1 MTSRVLLGNRGG
13 QYGLFVSKA
22 NKEVT
27 NTSLH
32 EDDLIFSTT
41 SGSADEY
48 LQFTPIGNTSASTT
62 DDTATITGV
71 GVSATPTIS
80 VPALNF
86 QKLVIF
92 QTEGTGYVPL
102 ATSTGG
108 ATSTTVT
115 KPATF
120 SNGGLTN
127 SNQSS
132 NYKFAAV
139 GDIF

>member
-1 MTSRVLLGNRGG
+1 MANRVLLGNRGG

-22 NKEVT
+22 NKDVT

-32 EDDLIFSTT
+32 EDDLIFST
-41 SGSADEY
+41 SGSVDEY

-71 GVSATPTIS
+71 GVSGTPTIS
-80 VPALNF
+80 VPDLDF

-120 SNGGLTN
+120 SNGGITN
-127 SNQSS
+127 TNQSS
-132 NYKFAAV
+132 NYKFAAI

>member
-1 MTSRVLLGNRGG
+1 MTGRVLLGNRGG

-32 EDDLIFSTT
+32 EDDLIFST
-41 SGSADEY
+41 SGSVDEY
-48 LQFTPIGNTSASTT
+48 LQFTPIGNTSSSTT

-71 GVSATPTIS
+71 GASATPTIS
-80 VPALNF
+80 VPDLDF

-92 QTEGTGYVPL
+92 QTAGTGYVPL

-115 KPATF
+115 KPSTF
-120 SNGGLTN
+120 NNSGLSN
-127 SNQSS
+127 SNVSS
-132 NYKFAAV
+132 DFKFAAI

>member
-1 MTSRVLLGNRGG
+1 MTGRVLLGNRGG

-32 EDDLIFSTT
+32 EDDLIFST

-48 LQFTPIGNTSASTT
+48 LQFTPIGNTSSTTT

-71 GVSATPTIS
+71 GASATPTIS
-80 VPALNF
+80 VPDLDF

-120 SNGGLTN
+120 SNSGITN
-127 SNQSS
+127 TNQSS

>member
-1 MTSRVLLGNRGG
+1 MTGRVLLGNRGG

-32 EDDLIFSTT
+32 EDDLIFST
-41 SGSADEY
+41 SGSVDEY
-48 LQFTPIGNTSASTT
+48 LQFTPIGNTSSSTT

-71 GVSATPTIS
+71 GASATPTIS
-80 VPALNF
+80 VPDLDF

-92 QTEGTGYVPL
+92 QTEGIGYVPL

-120 SNGGLTN
+120 SNSGITN
-127 SNQSS
+127 TNQSS

>member
-1 MTSRVLLGNRGG
+1 MTGRVLLGNRGG

-32 EDDLIFSTT
+32 EDDLIFST
-41 SGSADEY
+41 SGSVDEY
-48 LQFTPIGNTSASTT
+48 LQFTPIGNTSSSTT

-71 GVSATPTIS
+71 AASATPTIS
-80 VPALNF
+80 VPDLDF

-120 SNGGLTN
+120 SNSGITN
-127 SNQSS
+127 TNQSS
-132 NYKFAAV
+132 DYKFAAV

>member
-1 MTSRVLLGNRGG
+1 MTGRVLLGNRGG
-13 QYGLFVSKA
+13 QDGLFVSKA

-32 EDDLIFSTT
+32 EDDLIFST
-41 SGSADEY
+41 SGSVDEY
-48 LQFTPIGNTSASTT
+48 LQFTPIGNTSSSTT

-71 GVSATPTIS
+71 GASATPTIS
-80 VPALNF
+80 VPDLDF

-92 QTEGTGYVPL
+92 QTEGIGYVPL

-120 SNGGLTN
+120 SNSGITN
-127 SNQSS
+127 TNQSS

>member
-1 MTSRVLLGNRGG
+1 MANRVLLGNRGG

-22 NKEVT
+22 NKDVT

-32 EDDLIFSTT
+32 EDDLIFST
-41 SGSADEY
+41 SGSVDEY
-48 LQFTPIGNTSASTT
+48 LQFTPIGNTSSSTT

-71 GVSATPTIS
+71 GASATPTIS
-80 VPALNF
+80 VPDLDF

-120 SNGGLTN
+120 SNGGITN
-127 SNQSS
+127 TNQSS

>member
-1 MTSRVLLGNRGG
+1 MTGRVLLGNRGG

-32 EDDLIFSTT
+32 EDDLIFST
-41 SGSADEY
+41 SGSVDEY
-48 LQFTPIGNTSASTT
+48 LQFTPIGNTSSTTT

-71 GVSATPTIS
+71 GASATPTIS
-80 VPALNF
+80 VPDLDF

-120 SNGGLTN
+120 SNAGITN
-127 SNQSS
+127 TNQTS
-132 NYKFAAV
+132 NYKFAAI

>member
-1 MTSRVLLGNRGG
+1 MTGRVLLGNRGG

-32 EDDLIFSTT
+32 EDDLIFST
-41 SGSADEY
+41 SGSVDEY
-48 LQFTPIGNTSASTT
+48 LQFTPIGNTSSNTT

-71 GVSATPTIS
+71 GASATPTIS
-80 VPALNF
+80 VPDLDF

-120 SNGGLTN
+120 SNSGITN
-127 SNQSS
+127 TNQSS

>member
-1 MTSRVLLGNRGG
+1 MAKRVLLGKRGS
-13 QYGLFVSKA
+13 QFGLFISKA
-22 NKEVT
+22 GFDVSD
-27 NTSLH
+27 TSLH
-32 EDDLIFSTT
+32 EDKLMFST
-41 SGSADEY
+41 SSSIDEY
-48 LQFTPIGNTSASTT
+48 LQFTPIGKTSANTT

-71 GVSATPTIS
+71 GASATPTIS
-80 VPALNF
+80 VPANDYS
-86 QKLVIF
+86 KLVIF

-120 SNGGLTN
+120 TN
-127 SNQSS
+127 SGITNTNQSS

>member
-32 EDDLIFSTT
+32 EDDLIFST
-41 SGSADEY
+41 SGSVDEY
-48 LQFTPIGNTSASTT
+48 LQFTPIGNTSSSTT

-80 VPALNF
+80 VPDLNF

-115 KPATF
+115 KPSTF
-120 SNGGLTN
+120 TN
-127 SNQSS
+127 SGLSNSNVSS
-132 NYKFAAV
+132 DFKFAAI

>member
-1 MTSRVLLGNRGG
+1 MTGRVLLGNRGG

-32 EDDLIFSTT
+32 EDDLIFST
-41 SGSADEY
+41 SGSVDEY
-48 LQFTPIGNTSASTT
+48 LQFTPIGNTSSSTT

-71 GVSATPTIS
+71 GASATPTIS
-80 VPALNF
+80 VPDLDF

-102 ATSTGG
+102 ATATGG
-108 ATSTTVT
+108 TTSTTVT

-120 SNGGLTN
+120 SNSGITN
-127 SNQSS
+127 TNQSS

>member
-32 EDDLIFSTT
+32 EDDLIFST
-41 SGSADEY
+41 SGGSLDEY

-62 DDTATITGV
+62 ADTATITSV

-80 VPALNF
+80 VPDLDF
-86 QKLVIF
+86 QKVVIF
-92 QTEGTGYVPL
+92 QTKGTGYVPL
-102 ATSTGG
+102 AISTGG

-115 KPATF
+115 KPGTF

-132 NYKFAAV
+132 DFKFAAI

>member
-1 MTSRVLLGNRGG
+1 MANRVLLGNRGG

-22 NKEVT
+22 NKDVT

-32 EDDLIFSTT
+32 EDDLIFST
-41 SGSADEY
+41 SGSVDEY
-48 LQFTPIGNTSASTT
+48 LQFTPIGNTSSSTT

-71 GVSATPTIS
+71 GASATPTIS
-80 VPALNF
+80 VPDLDF

-120 SNGGLTN
+120 SNGGITN
-127 SNQSS
+127 TNQSS
-132 NYKFAAV
+132 NYKFAAI

>member
-1 MTSRVLLGNRGG
+1 MTGRVLLGNRGG

-32 EDDLIFSTT
+32 EDDLIFST
-41 SGSADEY
+41 SGSVDEY
-48 LQFTPIGNTSASTT
+48 LQFTPIGNTSSTTT

-71 GVSATPTIS
+71 GASATPTIS
-80 VPALNF
+80 VPDLDF

-120 SNGGLTN
+120 SNSGITN
-127 SNQSS
+127 TNQSS

>member
-1 MTSRVLLGNRGG
+1 MTGRLLGNRGG

-32 EDDLIFSTT
+32 EDDLIFST
-41 SGSADEY
+41 SGSVDEY
-48 LQFTPIGNTSASTT
+48 LQFTPIGNTSSSTT

-71 GVSATPTIS
+71 GASATPTIS
-80 VPALNF
+80 VPDLDF

-92 QTEGTGYVPL
+92 QTEGIGYVPL

-120 SNGGLTN
+120 SNSGITN
-127 SNQSS
+127 TNQSS

>member
-1 MTSRVLLGNRGG
+1 MAKRVLLGKRGS
-13 QYGLFVSKA
+13 QFGLFVSKA
-22 NKEVT
+22 GYDVSD
-27 NTSLH
+27 TSLH
-32 EDDLIFSTT
+32 EDKLMFST
-41 SGSADEY
+41 SSSIDEY
-48 LQFTPIGNTSASTT
+48 LQFTPIGNTSANTT
-62 DDTATITGV
+62 ADTATVQNVAVTG
-71 GVSATPTIS
+71 TPTIS
-80 VPALNF
+80 VPANDYS
-86 QKLVIF
+86 KLIIF

-120 SNGGLTN
+120 SNSGITN
-127 SNQSS
+127 TNQSS

>member
-32 EDDLIFSTT
+32 EDDLIFST
-41 SGSADEY
+41 SGSVDEY
-48 LQFTPIGNTSASTT
+48 LQFTPIGNTSSSTT
-62 DDTATITGV
+62 DDTATIPGV
-71 GVSATPTIS
+71 GASATPTIS
-80 VPALNF
+80 VPDLDF

-120 SNGGLTN
+120 SNSGITN
-127 SNQSS
+127 TNQSS

>member
-1 MTSRVLLGNRGG
+1 MTGRVLLGNRGG

-32 EDDLIFSTT
+32 EDDLIFST
-41 SGSADEY
+41 SGSVDEY
-48 LQFTPIGNTSASTT
+48 LQFPPIGNTSVSTT
-62 DDTATITGV
+62 ADTATITGV

-80 VPALNF
+80 VPDLDF

-115 KPATF
+115 KPSTF

-132 NYKFAAV
+132 DFKFAAI

>member
-1 MTSRVLLGNRGG
+1 MANRVLLGNRGG

-22 NKEVT
+22 NKDVT

-32 EDDLIFSTT
+32 EDDLIFST
-41 SGSADEY
+41 SGSVDEY
-48 LQFTPIGNTSASTT
+48 LQFTPIGNTSSSTT

-71 GVSATPTIS
+71 GASATPTIS
-80 VPALNF
+80 VPDLDF

-102 ATSTGG
+102 ATATGG
-108 ATSTTVT
+108 TTSTTVT
-115 KPATF
+115 KPSTF
-120 SNGGLTN
+120 TN
-127 SNQSS
+127 SGLSNSNVSS
-132 NYKFAAV
+132 DFKFAAI

>member
-1 MTSRVLLGNRGG
+1 MTGRVLLGNRGG

-32 EDDLIFSTT
+32 EDDLIFST
-41 SGSADEY
+41 SGSVDEY
-48 LQFTPIGNTSASTT
+48 LQFTPIGNTSSSTT

-71 GVSATPTIS
+71 GASATPTIS
-80 VPALNF
+80 VPDNDYS
-86 QKLVIF
+86 KLVIF

-120 SNGGLTN
+120 SNSGITN
-127 SNQSS
+127 TNQTS
-132 NYKFAAV
+132 NYKFAAI

>member
-1 MTSRVLLGNRGG
+1 MAKRVLLGKRGS
-13 QYGLFVSKA
+13 QFGLFISKA
-22 NKEVT
+22 GFDVSDT
-27 NTSLH
+27 NLH
-32 EDDLIFSTT
+32 EDNLMFST
-41 SGSADEY
+41 SSSIDEY
-48 LQFTPIGNTSASTT
+48 LQFTPIGNTSANTT
-62 DDTATITGV
+62 DDTATVTGV
-71 GVSATPTIS
+71 AASGTATIS
-80 VPALNF
+80 VPDNNYS
-86 QKLVIF
+86 KLVIF
-92 QTEGTGYVPL
+92 QTEGVGYVPL

-132 NYKFAAV
+132 NYKFAAI

>member
-1 MTSRVLLGNRGG
+1 MANRVLLGNRGG

-22 NKEVT
+22 NKDVT

-32 EDDLIFSTT
+32 EDDLIFST
-41 SGSADEY
+41 SGSVDEY
-48 LQFTPIGNTSASTT
+48 LQFTPIGNTSANTT
-62 DDTATITGV
+62 ADTATITGV
-71 GVSATPTIS
+71 GASATPTIS
-80 VPALNF
+80 VPDLDF

-102 ATSTGG
+102 ATATGG
-108 ATSTTVT
+108 TTSTTVT

-120 SNGGLTN
+120 SNGGITN
-127 SNQSS
+127 TNQSS
-132 NYKFAAV
+132 NYKFAAI

>member
-1 MTSRVLLGNRGG
+1 MANRVLLGNRSG

-22 NKEVT
+22 NKDVT

-32 EDDLIFSTT
+32 EDDLIFST
-41 SGSADEY
+41 SGSVDEY
-48 LQFTPIGNTSASTT
+48 LQFTPIGNTSSSTT

-71 GVSATPTIS
+71 GASATPTIS
-80 VPALNF
+80 VPDLDF

-115 KPATF
+115 KPASF
-120 SNGGLTN
+120 SNGGITN
-127 SNQSS
+127 TNQSS
-132 NYKFAAV
+132 NYKFAAI

>member
-1 MTSRVLLGNRGG
+1 MANRVLLGNRGG

-22 NKEVT
+22 NKDVT
-27 NTSLH
+27 DTSLH
-32 EDDLIFSTT
+32 EDDLIFST
-41 SGSADEY
+41 SGSVDEY
-48 LQFTPIGNTSASTT
+48 LQFTPIGNTSSSTT
-62 DDTATITGV
+62 DDTATIPGV
-71 GVSATPTIS
+71 GASATPTIS
-80 VPALNF
+80 VPDLDF

-120 SNGGLTN
+120 SNSGITN
-127 SNQSS
+127 TNQSS

>member
-1 MTSRVLLGNRGG
+1 MTGRVLLGNRGG

-32 EDDLIFSTT
+32 EDDLIFST
-41 SGSADEY
+41 SGSVDEY
-48 LQFTPIGNTSASTT
+48 LQFTPIGNTSSSTT

-71 GVSATPTIS
+71 GASATPTIS
-80 VPALNF
+80 VPDLDF

-92 QTEGTGYVPL
+92 QTAGTGYVPL

-115 KPATF
+115 KPSTF
-120 SNGGLTN
+120 TN
-127 SNQSS
+127 SGLSNSNVSS
-132 NYKFAAV
+132 DFKFAAI

>member
-1 MTSRVLLGNRGG
+1 MANRVLLGNRGG

-22 NKEVT
+22 NKDVT

-32 EDDLIFSTT
+32 EDDLIFST
-41 SGSADEY
+41 SGSVDEY
-48 LQFTPIGNTSASTT
+48 LQFTPIGNTSSSTT

-71 GVSATPTIS
+71 GASATPTIS
-80 VPALNF
+80 VPDLDF

-102 ATSTGG
+102 ATATGG
-108 ATSTTVT
+108 TTSTTVT

-120 SNGGLTN
+120 SNGGITN
-127 SNQSS
+127 TNQSS
-132 NYKFAAV
+132 NYKFAAI

>member
-1 MTSRVLLGNRGG
+1 MTGRVLLGNRGG

-32 EDDLIFSTT
+32 EDDLIFST
-41 SGSADEY
+41 SGR
-48 LQFTPIGNTSASTT
+48 
-62 DDTATITGV
+62 
-71 GVSATPTIS
+71 
-80 VPALNF
+80 
-86 QKLVIF
+86 
-92 QTEGTGYVPL
+92 
-102 ATSTGG
+102 

-120 SNGGLTN
+120 SNSGITN
-127 SNQSS
+127 TNQSS